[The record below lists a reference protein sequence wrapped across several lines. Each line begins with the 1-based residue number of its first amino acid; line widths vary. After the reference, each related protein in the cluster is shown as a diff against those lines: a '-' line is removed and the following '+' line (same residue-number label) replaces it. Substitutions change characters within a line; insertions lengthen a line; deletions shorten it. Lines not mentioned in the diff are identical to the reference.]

1 MSSNAWVIMAI
12 LLGFKIFVLILMTCL
27 LFSSIRNRE
36 KVLDL
41 NEEIVRK
48 NEISSPPNSKVNPIT
63 GDEEYPD
70 RGRGDSEIFVEEDEE
85 EEVEFYDQ
93 SYRANLGLRLK

>member
-1 MSSNAWVIMAI
+1 MAI

-48 NEISSPPNSKVNPIT
+48 NETTSPPNSKVNPIT
-63 GDEEYPD
+63 GEADYAD
-70 RGRGDSEIFVEEDEE
+70 RDRGDSEIVIEDDEE
-85 EEVEFYDQ
+85 EDVEFYD
-93 SYRANLGLRLK
+93 